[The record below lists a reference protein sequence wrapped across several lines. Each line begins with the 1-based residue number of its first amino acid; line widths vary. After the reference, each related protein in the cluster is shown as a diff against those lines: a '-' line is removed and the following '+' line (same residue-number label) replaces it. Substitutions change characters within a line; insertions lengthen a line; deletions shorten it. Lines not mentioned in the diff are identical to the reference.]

1 MKRWQRVLAFSTLAL
16 TGALTFLA
24 ACGGDDDVAE
34 ATIEVSLEAAEST
47 VQLGE
52 PINLTVRLTNTGSEP
67 VTVAKPFFS
76 PNLVFFQVADS
87 EGEALLFNGPY
98 AKLRP
103 FTVDDFAEL
112 EPEDSVEQSFD
123 LAQLYEIDEAGSLTV
138 VANYKNSDDGSQ
150 AGLSAFITDGLPSNS
165 ITIEVLQ

>member
-16 TGALTFLA
+16 TGFLTLLA

-52 PINLTVRLTNTGSEP
+52 PINLTVRLTNVGSDP
-67 VTVAKPFFS
+67 VTVARTFFS
-76 PNLVFFQVADS
+76 PNLVFFQVTDS
-87 EGEALLFNGPY
+87 EGKTLLFNGPY

-103 FTVDDFAEL
+103 FTEDDFAVL

-123 LAQLYEIDEAGSLTV
+123 LAELYEIDEAGSFTV
-138 VANYKNSDDGSQ
+138 VAKYKNSDDGSHL
-150 AGLSAFITDGLPSNS
+150 GLSALTTDGLPSNS
-165 ITIEVLQ
+165 ITIEVAQ

>member
-16 TGALTFLA
+16 TGVLTLLA
-24 ACGGDDDVAE
+24 ACGGDDDVAD

-52 PINLTVRLTNTGSEP
+52 PINLTVRLTNVGSDL

-76 PNLVFFQVADS
+76 PNLVFFQVTDS
-87 EGEALLFNGPY
+87 EGEALPFNGPY

-103 FTVDDFAEL
+103 FTEDNFAEL
-112 EPEDSVEQSFD
+112 ESGDSVQQDFD
-123 LAQLYEIDEAGSLTV
+123 LAQLYEIDEEGSFTV
-138 VANYKNSDDGSQ
+138 VAKYKNSDDGSQ
-150 AGLSAFITDGLPSNS
+150 LGLSAFTTDGLPSNS
-165 ITIEVLQ
+165 ITIEVVQ

>member
-34 ATIEVSLEAAEST
+34 ATIEVSLEVAEST

-52 PINLTVRLTNTGSEP
+52 PINLTVRLTNTGSDP
-67 VTVAKPFFS
+67 ATVAKPFFS
-76 PNLVFFQVADS
+76 PNLVFFQVTDS
-87 EGEALLFNGPY
+87 EGEALLFDGPY

-103 FTVDDFAEL
+103 FHENDFIEL
-112 EPEDSVEQSFD
+112 EPRASVEKSFD
-123 LAQLYEIDEAGSLTV
+123 LAKLYEIDKVGSFTV
-138 VANYKNSDDGSQ
+138 VAKYKNSDDGGQ
-150 AGLSAFITDGLPSNS
+150 AGLSAFTTGGLPSNS
-165 ITIEVLQ
+165 ITIEVVQ

>member
-1 MKRWQRVLAFSTLAL
+1 MKRWRRDLAFSALAL
-16 TGALTFLA
+16 TGILALLA

-34 ATIEVSLEAAEST
+34 ATIEVTLEPAKST
-47 VQLGE
+47 VELGE
-52 PINLTVRLTNTGSEP
+52 PINLTVRLTNVGSGP

-103 FTVDDFAEL
+103 FTEDDFAEL
-112 EPEDSVEQSFD
+112 ESGDSVEQEFD
-123 LAQLYEIDEAGSLTV
+123 LAQLYEIDKAGSFTV
-138 VANYKNSDDGSQ
+138 VAKYKNFDDGGQ
-150 AGLSAFITDGLPSNS
+150 LGLSAFTTDGLPSNS
-165 ITIEVLQ
+165 ITIEVMQ

>member
-1 MKRWQRVLAFSTLAL
+1 MKRWQRVLAYSTLAL
-16 TGALTFLA
+16 TGVFTLLA

-47 VQLGE
+47 VRLGE
-52 PINLTVRLTNTGSEP
+52 PINLTVRLTNVGSDP

-76 PNLVFFQVADS
+76 PNLVFFQVTDS
-87 EGEALLFNGPY
+87 EGNALLFNGPY

-103 FTVDDFAEL
+103 FTEDNFADL

-123 LAQLYEIDEAGSLTV
+123 LAELYEIVETGSFTV
-138 VANYKNSDDGSQ
+138 IAKYKNSDDGSQ
-150 AGLSAFITDGLPSNS
+150 LGLSAFITDGLPSNS
-165 ITIEVLQ
+165 ITIEVVQ

>member
-76 PNLVFFQVADS
+76 PNLVFFRVTDS

-103 FTVDDFAEL
+103 FRENDFIEL
-112 EPEDSVEQSFD
+112 EPGASVEKSFD
-123 LAQLYEIDEAGSLTV
+123 LAKLYEIDEAGSLTV
-138 VANYKNSDDGSQ
+138 AAKYKNSDDGSQ
-150 AGLSAFITDGLPSNS
+150 AGLSAVTTDGLPSNS
-165 ITIEVLQ
+165 IAIEVVQ